1 MKLTIIKSDGAVY
14 KDGVSYS
21 GLDLLSVPN
30 NVHALQWNGTKG
42 FIEFV
47 EDDDFNKQANEA
59 IQELPNWALD
69 ALSKWDEAKS
79 AEDAIQQLKL
89 QAQLQ
94 AQLQT
99 EQNPESEDTKVT

>member
-14 KDGVSYS
+14 KDGFSYS
-21 GLDLLSVPN
+21 RLDLSSVPN

-47 EDDDFNKQANEA
+47 EDSNLNKQSNEV
-59 IQELPNWALD
+59 IEELPSWALD
-69 ALSKWDEAKS
+69 AISKWDEAK
-79 AEDAIQQLKL
+79 AVGDAMK

-94 AQLQT
+94 EQLQT
-99 EQNPESEDTKVT
+99 E